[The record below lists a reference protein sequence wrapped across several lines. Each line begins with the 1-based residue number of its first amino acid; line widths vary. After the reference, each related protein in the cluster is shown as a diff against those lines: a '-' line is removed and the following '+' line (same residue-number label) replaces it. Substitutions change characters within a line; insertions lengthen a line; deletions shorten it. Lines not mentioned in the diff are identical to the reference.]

1 MYSEKVMKYFKS
13 PKNMGKIKNA
23 DGVGKV
29 GNIACGDIL
38 VLYIKVIK
46 KNGKEIISNIKVE
59 TLGCAAAIAT
69 SSMVTE
75 LAKGKTLEE
84 AMKISKDIIAKEL
97 GGLPPIKLHCS
108 VLAVDALKE
117 AVYDYCTKSSKP
129 VSADLEKDHARIKKE
144 YENVCQRHE

>member
-117 AVYDYCTKSSKP
+117 AIYDYYTKSRKP
-129 VSADLEKDHARIKKE
+129 VSDDLEKDHKRIKKE
-144 YENVCQRHE
+144 YENVCQKHG

>member
-29 GNIACGDIL
+29 GNIVCGD
-38 VLYIKVIK
+38 VMFLYIKISEK
-46 KNGKEIISNIKVE
+46 KGKEIISDIKFE
-59 TLGCAAAIAT
+59 TFGCAAAIAT

-75 LAKGKTLEE
+75 LAKDRSIEDAL
-84 AMKISKDIIAKEL
+84 KISKDTIAKEL

-117 AVYDYCTKSSKP
+117 AVYDYYTKSRKP
-129 VSADLEKDHARIKKE
+129 VSDDLEKDHIRIKKE
-144 YENVCQRHE
+144 YENVCQKHG

>member
-29 GNIACGDIL
+29 GNLVCGDIL
-38 VLYIKVIK
+38 VLYIKIAK
-46 KNGKEIISNIKVE
+46 KNGKEIISDIKVE

-75 LAKGKTLEE
+75 LAKGKTLEK
-84 AMKISKDIIAKEL
+84 AMKISKDTIAKEL

-117 AVYDYCTKSSKP
+117 AVYDYYTKSRRP
-129 VSADLEKDHARIKKE
+129 VSAELEKEHIQIKKE
-144 YENVCQRHE
+144 YENVCQKHG